1 MLTPAKLPLAALIL
15 SGLGLPACAPT
26 RVRLA
31 PLPIELTTCADEP
44 LAPALPAVVSPADQV
59 TRDMLTLDYVLAL
72 RLAWGDC
79 RATVDGAK
87 AWNARVTK

>member
-1 MLTPAKLPLAALIL
+1 MTPAKLPLVATIL
-15 SGLGLPACAPT
+15 LGLALTACAPT

-31 PLPIELTTCADEP
+31 PLPIELTFCADEP
-44 LAPALPAVVSPADQV
+44 QAPALPAVASPADQV

-79 RATVDGAK
+79 RAKVDGAK
-87 AWNARVTK
+87 AWNERVTK

>member
-1 MLTPAKLPLAALIL
+1 MPMPVKLPLVALTL
-15 SGLGLPACAPT
+15 CAMGLTACAPT

-31 PLPIELTTCADEP
+31 PLPAELTFCADEP
-44 LAPALPAVVSPADQV
+44 QAPDLPAVASPADQV

-79 RATVDGAK
+79 KAKINGVK
-87 AWNARVTK
+87 AWNARVGG